1 MNIYEFLPIKL
12 LIRGAYWLV
21 TTLSDLIEPL
31 AGAQSAA
38 IAIIL
43 LTLAVRLALIPV
55 GRSQVK
61 ATVARQHIAP
71 KLAELQRKYKNPEVL
86 QRKTMELYASEKA
99 SPFAGCF
106 PVLAQM
112 PVLMA
117 VYGLFILPEVDGHPN
132 ELLTKTFL
140 GIPLDAGL
148 AAQVA
153 GGTVTPTHIIVGL
166 VIVALIGAVTQT
178 SRKLLTPPMPEPAP
192 KPANLPAGMP
202 DLSGM
207 TKMMS
212 FVPFITVVIA
222 AIVPLAAALY
232 LATTTTWTLC
242 ERLILGK
249 IYGTLPSAQRGATDG
264 RETGGARGQE
274 A

>member
-21 TTLSDLIEPL
+21 TALSDLIEPL

-43 LTLAVRLALIPV
+43 LTLAVRLLLIPV

-61 ATVARQHIAP
+61 ATLARQRLAP
-71 KLAELQRKYKNPEVL
+71 KIAELQRKYKKPEVL
-86 QRKTMELYASEKA
+86 QRKTMELYAAEKA
-99 SPFAGCF
+99 SPFAGCL

-117 VYGLFILPEVDGHPN
+117 VYGLFILPEIDGHPN
-132 ELLTKTFL
+132 ALLEKSFL

-148 AAQVA
+148 AAQVF
-153 GGTVTPTHIIVGL
+153 GGTVTLTHAAIGVGIMVL
-166 VIVALIGAVTQT
+166 VGVVTQV
-178 SRKLLTPPMPEPAP
+178 SRKLLTPTQQAPAS

-212 FVPFITVVIA
+212 FIPFITVFIA
-222 AIVPLAAALY
+222 GIVPLAAALY

-242 ERLILGK
+242 ERLLLGK
-249 IYGTLPSAQRGATDG
+249 IYGTLPKRKP
-264 RETGGARGQE
+264 ETTE
-274 A
+274 

>member
-31 AGAQSAA
+31 TGAQSAA
-38 IAIIL
+38 VAIIL
-43 LTLAVRLALIPV
+43 LTLCVRLLLIPV

-61 ATVARQHIAP
+61 ATLARQRLAP
-71 KLAELQRKYKNPEVL
+71 KLAELQRKYKKPEVL
-86 QRKTMELYASEKA
+86 QRKTMELYQAEKA
-99 SPFAGCF
+99 SPFAGCL

-132 ELLTKTFL
+132 ELLSKSFL
-140 GIPLDAGL
+140 GVRLDSGL
-148 AAQVA
+148 AAQVF
-153 GGTVTPTHIIVGL
+153 GGTVTLTHAVLGVAIMLL
-166 VIVALIGAVTQT
+166 VGAVTQV
-178 SRKLLTPPMPEPAP
+178 SRKLLTPPAPEPTA

-207 TKMMS
+207 TRMMS
-212 FVPFITVVIA
+212 FVPFITVIIA
-222 AIVPLAAALY
+222 AFVPLAAALY

-242 ERLILGK
+242 ERLVLGK
-249 IYGTLPSAQRGATDG
+249 IYGTLPHSQPTGSASAQ
-264 RETGGARGQE
+264 
-274 A
+274 

>member
-21 TTLSDLIEPL
+21 TTLSDLLEPL
-31 AGAQSAA
+31 VGAQSAA
-38 IAIIL
+38 IAIIV
-43 LTLAVRLALIPV
+43 LTLGVRILLIPV

-61 ATVARQHIAP
+61 ATLARQRIAP

-86 QRKTMELYASEKA
+86 QRKTMELYAAEKA
-99 SPFAGCF
+99 SPFAGCL

-117 VYGLFILPEVDGHPN
+117 VYGLFILPEIDGEPN
-132 ELLTKTFL
+132 ALLSKSFL
-140 GIPLDAGL
+140 GIRLDASLTGDL
-148 AAQVA
+148 F
-153 GGTVTPTHIIVGL
+153 GGNITVTHAAVG
-166 VIVALIGAVTQT
+166 VAIMVLIGIVTQT
-178 SRKLLTPPMPEPAP
+178 SRRLLTPPTPAPAP
-192 KPANLPAGMP
+192 KPQNMPEGMP

-212 FVPFITVVIA
+212 FVPFITVFIA

-242 ERLILGK
+242 ERLVLGK
-249 IYGTLPSAQRGATDG
+249 IYGTLPHSKKEEPDTPAA
-264 RETGGARGQE
+264 
-274 A
+274 

>member
-21 TTLSDLIEPL
+21 TTLSDIIEPL

-38 IAIIL
+38 VAIIL
-43 LTLAVRLALIPV
+43 LTLGVRLLLIPV

-61 ATVARQHIAP
+61 ATLARQRIAP
-71 KLAELQRKYKNPEVL
+71 KLTELQRKYKNPEVL

-99 SPFAGCF
+99 SPFAGCL

-132 ELLTKTFL
+132 ELLTKSFF

-148 AAQVA
+148 ASRV
-153 GGTVTPTHIIVGL
+153 GDGTVTITHVIVGL
-166 VIVALIGAVTQT
+166 IIMALIGAVTQT
-178 SRKLLTPPMPEPAP
+178 SRKLLTPPAPEPAAATP

-212 FVPFITVVIA
+212 FVPFITVFIA

-232 LATTTTWTLC
+232 LATTTTWTLV
-242 ERLILGK
+242 ERLVLGK
-249 IYGTLPSAQRGATDG
+249 IYGTLPA
-264 RETGGARGQE
+264 RERLEG
-274 A
+274 

>member
-21 TTLSDLIEPL
+21 TTLSDLIEPV

-38 IAIIL
+38 VAIIL
-43 LTLAVRLALIPV
+43 LTLAVRMLLIPV

-61 ATVARQHIAP
+61 ATLARQRIAP

-86 QRKTMELYASEKA
+86 QQKTMELYQTEKA
-99 SPFAGCF
+99 SPFAGCL

-132 ELLTKTFL
+132 ELLSKSFL

-148 AAQVA
+148 APQLF
-153 GGTVTPTHIIVGL
+153 GGTISLTHALVG
-166 VIVALIGAVTQT
+166 VAIMVLIGIVTQV
-178 SRKLLTPPMPEPAP
+178 SRRLLTPPTPAPAP
-192 KPANLPAGMP
+192 KPANLPEGMP

-212 FVPFITVVIA
+212 FVPFITVFIA

-242 ERLILGK
+242 ERLVLGK
-249 IYGTLPSAQRGATDG
+249 IYGTLPHAQKPAS
-264 RETGGARGQE
+264 EQPE

>member
-21 TTLSDLIEPL
+21 TTLGALIEPL
-31 AGAQSAA
+31 TDAQSSA
-38 IAIIL
+38 IAIVL
-43 LTLAVRLALIPV
+43 LTLAVRVLLIPV

-61 ATVARQHIAP
+61 ATLARQRIAP

-99 SPFAGCF
+99 SPFAGCM
-106 PVLAQM
+106 PVLAQT

-117 VYGLFILPEVDGHPN
+117 VYGLFILPTVDGHPN
-132 ELLTKTFL
+132 ALLSKSFL
-140 GIPLDAGL
+140 GIPLDSGLLPQLFAGTL
-148 AAQVA
+148 TWTHAA
-153 GGTVTPTHIIVGL
+153 VGL
-166 VIVALIGAVTQT
+166 GIMALVGAVTQL
-178 SRKLLTPPMPEPAP
+178 SRKLLTPAPQQTPPQQTPP
-192 KPANLPAGMP
+192 KPASQSQLPAGMP

-222 AIVPLAAALY
+222 AFVPLAAALY

-242 ERLILGK
+242 ERLVLGK
-249 IYGTLPSAQRGATDG
+249 IYGTLPTKSGSAHQDG
-264 RETGGARGQE
+264 
-274 A
+274 

>member
-21 TTLSDLIEPL
+21 TTLSDLIDPL

-38 IAIIL
+38 VAIII
-43 LTLAVRLALIPV
+43 LTIGVRLILIPV

-61 ATVARQHIAP
+61 ATLARQRIAP

-99 SPFAGCF
+99 SPFAGCL

-132 ELLTKTFL
+132 ELLTKSFL

-148 AAQVA
+148 AGQVG
-153 GGTVTPTHIIVGL
+153 GGTVTITHVVVGL
-166 VIVALIGAVTQT
+166 VIMALIGAVTQT
-178 SRKLLTPPMPEPAP
+178 SRKLLTPPAPEPAAATAS
-192 KPANLPAGMP
+192 KPANLPEGMP

-212 FVPFITVVIA
+212 FVPFITVFIA

-232 LATTTTWTLC
+232 LATTTTWTLV
-242 ERLILGK
+242 ERLVLGK
-249 IYGTLPSAQRGATDG
+249 IYGTLPA
-264 RETGGARGQE
+264 RERA
-274 A
+274 